1 MTNSTKENSLNTIL
15 LSWHLFLLLDEME
28 IEVNKVFSEHKF
40 DQQQN
45 NILLMIKIF
54 SSKLN

>member
-1 MTNSTKENSLNTIL
+1 
-15 LSWHLFLLLDEME
+15 ME
-28 IEVNKVFSEHKF
+28 IEVNKVFLEHKF

-54 SSKLN
+54 SSKFILIK